1 MGMTMK
7 IIVFGATGMIGQ
19 AVMKEAMKS
28 SKIES
33 ITIVGRSPS
42 RFQGQKIKELL
53 VTDLFDLSSIEDQ
66 LKSHD
71 ACLFCVGV
79 SAAFLDEKAYTYL
92 TYDLTIKTAETVLK
106 SNPTLTFVY
115 VTGQGTDSSEAGRV
129 MWARVKGRTENKL
142 LNMPFKAAYM
152 FRPGAIL
159 PLDGIRSK
167 TKVYDLLYQI
177 FGPFIHLLRRL
188 NPAWCPTTQEVG
200 RAMLAAAEGTH
211 AKRILD
217 STDIIKLANT

>member
-1 MGMTMK
+1 MK
-7 IIVFGATGMIGQ
+7 IIIFGATGMIGQ
-19 AVMKEAMKS
+19 AVMKEALKS
-28 SKIES
+28 PKIES
-33 ITIVGRSPS
+33 ITVVGRSPS
-42 RFQGQKIKELL
+42 LVQEPKVKELL
-53 VTDLFDLSSIEDQ
+53 VPDLFDLSLIEDQ
-66 LKSHD
+66 LRSHD

-79 SAAFLDEKAYTYL
+79 SAAFLDEKTYTHL
-92 TYDLTIKTAETVLK
+92 TYDLTIKTAKTVLK
-106 SNPTLTFVY
+106 SNPPLTFVY

-177 FGPFIHLLRRL
+177 LGPFVHLLRAI
-188 NPAWCPTTQEVG
+188 NPAWCPTTREVG
-200 RAMLAAAEGTH
+200 RAMLAVTDGSLE
-211 AKRILD
+211 KRVLD
-217 STDIIKLANT
+217 SKDIIQLANK

>member
-1 MGMTMK
+1 MK
-7 IIVFGATGMIGQ
+7 IIIFGATGMIGQ
-19 AVMKEAMKS
+19 AVMKEALKS
-28 SKIES
+28 PKIES
-33 ITIVGRSPS
+33 ITVVGRSPS
-42 RFQGQKIKELL
+42 LVQEPKVKELL
-53 VTDLFDLSSIEDQ
+53 VPDLFDLSLIEEQ
-66 LKSHD
+66 LTSHD

-79 SAAFLDEKAYTYL
+79 SAAFLDEKTYSHL

-106 SNPTLTFVY
+106 SNPSLTFVY

-167 TKVYDLLYQI
+167 TKIYDLLYQLLS
-177 FGPFIHLLRRL
+177 PFVHLLRAI
-188 NPAWCPTTQEVG
+188 NPAWCPTTREVG
-200 RAMLAAAEGTH
+200 RAMLAVTDGYLE
-211 AKRILD
+211 KRVLD
-217 STDIIKLANT
+217 SKDIIQLANK

>member
-1 MGMTMK
+1 MK
-7 IIVFGATGMIGQ
+7 IVVFGATGMIGQ

-42 RFQGQKIKELL
+42 MFQGQTIKELL

-79 SAAFLDEKAYTYL
+79 SAAFLDEKAYTHL

-106 SNPTLTFVY
+106 SSSALTFVY

-167 TKVYDLLYQI
+167 TKIYDLLYQI
-177 FGPFIHLLRRL
+177 LGPFIHLLRRL
-188 NPAWCPTTQEVG
+188 NPARCPTTKEVG

-211 AKRILD
+211 ARRILD